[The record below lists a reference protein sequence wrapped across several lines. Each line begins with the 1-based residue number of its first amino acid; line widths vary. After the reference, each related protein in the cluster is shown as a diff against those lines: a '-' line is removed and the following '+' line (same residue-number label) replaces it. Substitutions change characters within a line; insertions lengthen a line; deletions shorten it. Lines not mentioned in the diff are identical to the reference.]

1 MKDFIN
7 RRIVLGTLASA
18 VLTACNAIKSPP
30 QSRSSSNGETKD
42 ITSVYLHGVASGDP
56 SSDSLVI
63 WTRISVSVPA
73 PASPL
78 SITWEL
84 SESPQ
89 FSLLTAH
96 GKVVTNVDK
105 DFTVKATPAG
115 LKPGKT
121 YYYRFIYADVIS
133 PIGRTKT
140 LRLSN
145 TDRYGIALASCSN
158 FAFGYFNAYDA
169 IAKDPEIDL
178 VLHTGD
184 YIYEYGA
191 DGWGADTARTLGR
204 VHQPAHEI
212 TSLNDYRLRHAQYKT
227 DLGSQAM
234 HAAHPMVCCWDDHE
248 SANNPWL
255 NGAQNHQENEGDWSK
270 RRAASVQAYYEWMPI
285 RDPGSLEKRLAF
297 SRVYKIGN
305 LANLVTLETRHT
317 ARAQQIDYQQQAQH
331 IQSPEDAER
340 FKRDVIGAANR
351 PMLSSQTETLVTQT
365 FDSSASNNQP
375 WRLLGNASPIARMLV
390 PDVEKMGI
398 LEGESSE
405 QLESNAAKELTWKG
419 KHNLPFYT
427 DTWDGYPWAR
437 QQFYQACQSVNATDM
452 IFLTGDSHSFWMNQ
466 LADDNG
472 ISMGVELGTAG
483 VSSPGDFVD
492 GGWRPNIADKLDRAF
507 EREMKEVVWTDN
519 LHQGYVK
526 LKLTHQTATASFI
539 AVSTI
544 LEPNYTSSVLKRCV
558 IERSNGHAEFA
569 S

>member
-1 MKDFIN
+1 MKHLIN

-18 VLTACNAIKSPP
+18 VLTACKATQSPP
-30 QSRSSSNGETKD
+30 QLQSSSHSQTSD
-42 ITSVYLHGVASGDP
+42 IKSVYLHGVASGDP

-63 WTRISVSVPA
+63 WTKISTAMPVPT
-73 PASPL
+73 SPL

-84 SESPQ
+84 SESPH
-89 FSLLTAH
+89 FSTLTAH
-96 GKVVTNVDK
+96 GKVLTNVDK
-105 DFTVKATPAG
+105 DFTVKAIPAG
-115 LKPGKT
+115 LRPGKT
-121 YYYRFIYADVIS
+121 YYYRFIYADVVS

-140 LRLSN
+140 LPLGNINS
-145 TDRYGIALASCSN
+145 YGIALASCSN

-169 IAKDPEIDL
+169 IAKDTEIDL

-191 DGWGADTARTLGR
+191 DGWGADTAKTLGR
-204 VHQPAHEI
+204 VHHPTHEI

-285 RDPGSLEKRLAF
+285 RDPGSLEKRLDF
-297 SRVYKIGN
+297 SNVYKIGD

-317 ARAQQIDYQQQAQH
+317 ARAQQIDYRQHAQH
-331 IQSPEDAER
+331 IQSSEDAER
-340 FKRDVIGAANR
+340 FKRNVIGAANR
-351 PMLSSQTETLVTQT
+351 HMLSSKTEALVTQT
-365 FDSSASNNQP
+365 FDSSSSSNQP

-390 PDVEKMGI
+390 PDVEKLGI
-398 LEGESSE
+398 LEGENSE
-405 QLESNAAKELTWKG
+405 QLESIAAKALKWKG
-419 KHNLPFYT
+419 KYKLPFYT

-492 GGWRPNIADKLDRAF
+492 SGWQPNIANKLDRVF
-507 EREMKEVVWTDN
+507 ERELKEVVWTDN
-519 LHQGYVK
+519 FHQGYVK
-526 LKLTHQTATASFI
+526 LSLTPQTATASFI

-544 LEPNYTSSVLKRCV
+544 LEPSYTSSVIKRCV
-558 IERSNGHAEFA
+558 IERSNGHAEFV